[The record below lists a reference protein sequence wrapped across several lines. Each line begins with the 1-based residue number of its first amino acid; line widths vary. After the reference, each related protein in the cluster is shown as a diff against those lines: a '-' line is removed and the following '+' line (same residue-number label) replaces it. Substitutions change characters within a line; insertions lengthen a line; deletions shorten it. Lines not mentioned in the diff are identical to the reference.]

1 MGLKVS
7 RRGRG
12 RGELPRICGLTSER
26 PSSGLSGRLTAGD
39 PPETPLVFFE
49 FPKGPGRGGGGG
61 GLPAPPFPART
72 QWPPAPCTKTG

>member
-7 RRGRG
+7 MRDRGRG
-12 RGELPRICGLTSER
+12 KLPQICGLISER
-26 PSSGLSGRLTAGD
+26 PSPGLSGRLKAGV

-49 FPKGPGRGGGGG
+49 FPKGPGRGGGE
-61 GLPAPPFPART
+61 LPGPPFPART